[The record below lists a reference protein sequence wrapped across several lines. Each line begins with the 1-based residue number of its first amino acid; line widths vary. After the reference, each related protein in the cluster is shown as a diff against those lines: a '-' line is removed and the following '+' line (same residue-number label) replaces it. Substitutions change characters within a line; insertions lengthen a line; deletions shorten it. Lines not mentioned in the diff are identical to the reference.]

1 MSIFGGEVFH
11 NSIDVNWAYIVAVF
25 AMVLFLITGILFI
38 LDAFHSQN
46 QASYVLKDEKKNDI
60 CF

>member
-1 MSIFGGEVFH
+1 VSIFGGEVFH

-38 LDAFHSQN
+38 LDAYHSQN
-46 QASYVLKDEKKNDI
+46 QASYVLKDEKNDV